1 MNFVLNQQTNVMRQ
15 FQCFAILLVLL
26 LAGTF
31 AADAQKLPGLDSSP
45 ADIAYLRENGRGT
58 APVARVVYGRPSKKG
73 RTMLGGV
80 EKFGAVWR
88 TGANETTE
96 IKLFKPVTFGDKQ
109 IPAGTYSLYT
119 IPEKDEWTIIFN
131 SKLDTWGHY
140 EYDQTKD
147 VARIKVP
154 AGKSDSEVE
163 AFTIAFDGGNGT
175 GTMAL
180 AWENTLVK
188 VPLKF

>member
-1 MNFVLNQQTNVMRQ
+1 MNMKRVNFLLIIMFVLAA
-15 FQCFAILLVLL
+15 AIS
-26 LAGTF
+26 
-31 AADAQKLPGLDSSP
+31 ADAQKLSGLDPSP

-58 APVARVVYGRPSKKG
+58 APVAKVIYGRPLKKG

-80 EKFGAVWR
+80 EKYGTVWR

-109 IPAGTYSLYT
+109 LPAGTYSLYT
-119 IPEKDEWTIIFN
+119 IPGKDEWTIIFN

-140 EYDQTKD
+140 EYDETKD

-154 AGKSDSEVE
+154 AGKTDSEVE
-163 AFTIAFDGGNGT
+163 AFTIAFDGGNGNA
-175 GTMAL
+175 TMAL

-188 VPLKF
+188 IPVKF